1 MLWQCSFVCDIEIYL
16 YLHLKHFLLGSW
28 RTAQHLFFRKCVIL
42 VIFCQVKLFFREHYV
57 SWLEAA
63 KWIFSVCLFSDEDL
77 ICGVEKCCFAVKCLP
92 LVIILLTKYKLMC
105 KFIVMLYNIYDKD
118 CETWTLFINIS
129 SFDNIIQSTF
139 LVIK

>member
-1 MLWQCSFVCDIEIYL
+1 MFRGWR
-16 YLHLKHFLLGSW
+16 LLSE
-28 RTAQHLFFRKCVIL
+28 F
-42 VIFCQVKLFFREHYV
+42 
-57 SWLEAA
+57 
-63 KWIFSVCLFSDEDL
+63 FSVCLFSDEDL